1 MARNTS
7 IVIVK
12 SETLKI
18 KMITISEDGFDKS
31 KRLNL
36 NLF

>member
-1 MARNTS
+1 MLRNIS

-12 SETLKI
+12 SEILKI
-18 KMITISEDGFDKS
+18 KMIIILEDGFDKL
-31 KRLNL
+31 KRLNF